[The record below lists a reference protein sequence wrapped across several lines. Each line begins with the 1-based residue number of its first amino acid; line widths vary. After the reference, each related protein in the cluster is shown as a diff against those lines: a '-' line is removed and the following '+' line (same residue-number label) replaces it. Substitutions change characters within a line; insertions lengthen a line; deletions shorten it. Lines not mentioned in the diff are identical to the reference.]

1 MSELLYSTDEL
12 WYGKQTGRPL
22 TNEIDD
28 IYDTLGTISDKYA
41 AKEHTHKEYATVAML
56 DEKADIVHNHDGVYY
71 KKSEVDEKIEAL
83 KTEVMELIS
92 KTSIN
97 TKSEPAETETDTTAD
112 GSGTTDPSA
121 E

>member
-41 AKEHTHKEYATVAML
+41 TKEHTHKEYATVDML
-56 DEKADIVHNHDGVYY
+56 DDKADIVHNHDGVYY
-71 KKSEVDEKIEAL
+71 KKSEVDEKIESLKVELMAL
-83 KTEVMELIS
+83 INKASTE
-92 KTSIN
+92 
-97 TKSEPAETETDTTAD
+97 TKNEPSETETDTTVND
-112 GSGTTDPSA
+112 SGTTDSSA

>member
-41 AKEHTHKEYATVAML
+41 AKEHTHKEYATVVML

>member
-12 WYGKQTGRPL
+12 WYGKQTDRPL

-28 IYDTLGTISDKYA
+28 IYDTLGTINDKYA

-83 KTEVMELIS
+83 KTEVMKLIS
-92 KTSIN
+92 KASTE
-97 TKSEPAETETDTTAD
+97 TKNEPSETETDTIAD
-112 GSGTTDPSA
+112 GSGTTDSLA

>member
-1 MSELLYSTDEL
+1 MSELLYSTDDL

-41 AKEHTHKEYATVAML
+41 AKEHKHKEYATVVML

-71 KKSEVDEKIEAL
+71 KKYEVDEKIEAL
-83 KTEVMELIS
+83 KVELMALINKDSTE
-92 KTSIN
+92 
-97 TKSEPAETETDTTAD
+97 TKNEPYETETYTTAND
-112 GSGTTDPSA
+112 SGTTDSSA